1 MTNKLETARALRS
14 DAEHLR
20 LLAAGETNPE
30 KVAEMRWM
38 AAELDD
44 HAANLERQL
53 ANEPPDPSAA
63 P

>member
-1 MTNKLETARALRS
+1 MTDKLETAHNLRS
-14 DAEHLR
+14 GAAHLR

-30 KVAEMRWM
+30 KVAELRWM

-44 HAANLERQL
+44 HAAALERQF